1 MLMPF
6 GKHKG
11 KELREIPRG
20 YLRWMLA
27 KCDLYGDL
35 RVAIVCEVE
44 GRPTPRTLAQMADA
58 LVRQL

>member
-1 MLMPF
+1 
-6 GKHKG
+6 
-11 KELREIPRG
+11 
-20 YLRWMLA
+20 MLA